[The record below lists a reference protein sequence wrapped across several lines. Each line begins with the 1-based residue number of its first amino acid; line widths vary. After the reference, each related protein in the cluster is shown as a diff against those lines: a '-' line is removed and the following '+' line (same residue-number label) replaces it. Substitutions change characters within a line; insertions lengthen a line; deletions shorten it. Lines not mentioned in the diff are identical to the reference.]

1 MHFIH
6 CQTKLNFLHNCFKI
20 GVLKLSVGVYMKNNR
35 IKQLRELNKISVLNL
50 SNILEIPQSTLTRYE
65 NGNIEKGKLPIWQKI
80 ANYFGV
86 SIGYLQGNSDIKN
99 PFNNNSI
106 TDVFNDTLQYMQ
118 EVGPQIFETEKNEY
132 NVEKNSENLTPLLNE
147 LSKIEVAD
155 INFDVEIKGEEKR
168 SNIFKAISVL
178 ADLGRFESK
187 ELEKDIE
194 KITDLLDM
202 MERRTGLP
210 KELGGYEIN
219 KKTSDD

>member
-1 MHFIH
+1 
-6 CQTKLNFLHNCFKI
+6 
-20 GVLKLSVGVYMKNNR
+20 MKNNR

-118 EVGPQIFETEKNEY
+118 EVGPQIFETEQNEY

-178 ADLGRFESK
+178 ANLGRFESK

-194 KITDLLDM
+194 KITNLLDM

-219 KKTSDD
+219 KKASDD